1 MKIIKISLIIT
12 AGLLACNTLV
22 AQDLEPKIAKPL
34 AVPVP
39 ATDNKPD
46 PKLAGI
52 TAAPGSRNEKR
63 SESELKVM
71 ETSSPAPQD
80 TKDELVKPQRVP
92 ETKPLIRSA
101 STLHGDQRV
110 NVDGPPRV
118 LPDPNTK
125 VTAPPPVKAEM
136 KKPVIVQQQ
145 PGHN

>member
-1 MKIIKISLIIT
+1 MKIIKYSLLVA
-12 AGLLACNTLV
+12 AGLLAGNILQ

-39 ATDNKPD
+39 AIDNKPN
-46 PKLAGI
+46 PKLAGVAG
-52 TAAPGSRNEKR
+52 TPGSRNEKQP
-63 SESELKVM
+63 ESELKVM

-110 NVDGPPRV
+110 NADGPPRV

-145 PGHN
+145 PGQN